1 MPPLSQLI
9 GSGEPARILDQRS
22 RRVSR
27 GTRRL
32 LLAIAA
38 SIALHATAVA
48 TLRAGRGEGAGGGT
62 SAATRLTARL
72 VTQSEAGVPSSP
84 PASSAAA
91 AEHAMQEALASRR
104 QAGRSDR
111 PTRPAA
117 SGTLPLDIVRTG
129 QYYLAS
135 RLQVPPR
142 AIGDLLLEYPEDS
155 PLRDG
160 VVVARVLINARGG
173 VDEAIIEAA
182 DPPGVFDS
190 AAVKGLL
197 KSRFS
202 PGSLHGIAVASQ
214 LLLEVRYRAP
224 GNSTLPGVSISE
236 KPR

>member
-9 GSGEPARILDQRS
+9 GSGNPAGIPDERS
-22 RRVSR
+22 RPVSR

-48 TLRAGRGEGAGGGT
+48 TLRAGRGEGSGGGA

-72 VTQSEAGVPSSP
+72 VTQPQAGLPSPPSSIV
-84 PASSAAA
+84 AA
-91 AEHAMQEALASRR
+91 AEHAIQDAPASNR
-104 QAGRSDR
+104 QAGRRDR
-111 PTRPAA
+111 PPRPAA

-190 AAVKGLL
+190 AAVRGLL
-197 KSRFS
+197 RSRFS

-214 LLLEVRYRAP
+214 LLLEVRYRDP

-236 KPR
+236 KMR